1 MSDHQEAPAKPRR
14 EDRVQQAFDRAA
26 EGANGAA
33 GLGLKL
39 EPAQAG
45 EGGDDVRIVG
55 TAFVAF
61 SKAID
66 YDLMDSPPPVAA
78 ADDAAITSIVTAYES
93 ILPVDLA
100 ANWRQYATDPHIAI
114 ADGWVA
120 QVTDKTFR
128 KWLRSDEYEEWT
140 EEYPMFSPRHVQ
152 ITNLNIIYIGR
163 VRATVTYVLQE
174 EFTNGK
180 VAAGNGSASLFKLEG
195 GQWRIVSIHKRVKEE
210 VAQ

>member
-1 MSDHQEAPAKPRR
+1 MSMSDPQETPPPNPRR

-26 EGANGAA
+26 D
-33 GLGLKL
+33 GLGLRL
-39 EPAQAG
+39 EPVSAR

-61 SKAID
+61 NKSID
-66 YDLMDSPPPVAA
+66 YELMESPPPVGA
-78 ADDAAITSIVTAYES
+78 ADDTAITSILMAYETVS
-93 ILPVDLA
+93 PADLA
-100 ANWRQYATDPHIAI
+100 QNWRQYATDPHIAV

-152 ITNLNIIYIGR
+152 VTNLNIVYIGR
-163 VRATVTYVLQE
+163 VRAVVTYHLQE
-174 EFTNGK
+174 EFTNGT

-210 VAQ
+210 VTP